1 MRRDPRVY
9 CIGEDIVLGVPF
21 GVTKG
26 LVEEFGADRVLN
38 APISEAA
45 IVGSAMGA
53 AMTGL
58 VPVVDMHFADFVTC
72 AMDEVA
78 NQIAKSRYMFG
89 GQFDCPLVLR
99 MPYGIGRSG
108 GGHHSNSVEAWFVNI
123 PGLKICIP
131 STPGRRARSPQ
142 DRGARPRSRAALR
155 APGLYRV
162 TGEVPEA
169 ETLVPLGLADVKRP
183 GRDVTVIATARMVG
197 ESLEAARRLA
207 EEDIEV
213 EVIDPRSLVPLDRD
227 TLAASVR
234 RTNHVVIAEEGPMRG
249 STGAW
254 LAWVIMEECF
264 DDLDAPIAP
273 GGRAEHPDP
282 VQPAAGGVRDTQGRR
297 RGRRRPPGAE
307 VAPESEE
314 APMRRLACRVLAL
327 AVTLALVAVA
337 PLACPGAA
345 QARRRAQGGDDRRAA
360 DARPAH
366 HHRGHRAAHHLAH
379 LRDALHV
386 RPELQPDPA
395 AGREPHGHRQGA
407 HLHLQAPPRREV
419 SQRQGDDL
427 GRRGGFA
434 QPLGPTGHAR
444 QAILEERR
452 GARGQGSVHRRDVP
466 QGHLRRAA
474 DGPGAAE
481 QRRGHLSQGDRGRG
495 RRQSR

>member
-1 MRRDPRVY
+1 MNILFLCHRVPYPPKRGGKIRPFNMIRHLARSHEVAVATLVRSAQEESDAEQLRSYCDELYVGRISPFEAWARFGLYGLMGRPATFGYFHSPALYQKVRRLLAVRKFDAILVHCSSMGHYVAHHEGCRKVMDFGDALNLALREEMRRDGRVF

-26 LVEEFGADRVLN
+26 LIDEFGAERVLN

-89 GQFDCPLVLR
+89 GQVDCPLVLR

-131 STPGRRARSPQ
+131 STPADARGLLKTAVRDP
-142 DRGARPRSRAALR
+142 DPVLLFEHR
-155 APGLYRV
+155 GLYRV

-169 ETLVPLGLADVKRP
+169 ETLIPLGMADVKRP
-183 GRDVTVIATARMVG
+183 GRDVTVIATARMVH

-207 EEDIEV
+207 EDGVEV
-213 EVIDPRSLVPLDRD
+213 EVVDPRSLVPLDRE

-264 DDLDAPIAP
+264 DDLDAPIARVAGP
-273 GGRAEHPDP
+273 NVPIPFSPPLEAFATPKADD
-282 VQPAAGGVRDTQGRR
+282 VVAAVRQ
-297 RGRRRPPGAE
+297 
-307 VAPESEE
+307 
-314 APMRRLACRVLAL
+314 VLK
-327 AVTLALVAVA
+327 
-337 PLACPGAA
+337 
-345 QARRRAQGGDDRRAA
+345 
-360 DARPAH
+360 
-366 HHRGHRAAHHLAH
+366 
-379 LRDALHV
+379 
-386 RPELQPDPA
+386 
-395 AGREPHGHRQGA
+395 
-407 HLHLQAPPRREV
+407 
-419 SQRQGDDL
+419 
-427 GRRGGFA
+427 
-434 QPLGPTGHAR
+434 
-444 QAILEERR
+444 
-452 GARGQGSVHRRDVP
+452 
-466 QGHLRRAA
+466 
-474 DGPGAAE
+474 
-481 QRRGHLSQGDRGRG
+481 
-495 RRQSR
+495 